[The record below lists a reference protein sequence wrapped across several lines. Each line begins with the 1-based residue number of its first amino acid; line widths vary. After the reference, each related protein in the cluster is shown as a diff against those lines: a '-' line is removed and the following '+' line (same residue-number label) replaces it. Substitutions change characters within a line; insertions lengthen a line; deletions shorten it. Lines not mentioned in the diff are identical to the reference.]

1 MGVHWATEAIEMLP
15 NITAE
20 IVDLRTLLPLDTNA
34 VYNAVNK
41 TGKVI
46 VLHEDC
52 MTGGIGGELVAL
64 INENCFN
71 NLDAPVKR
79 VASLD
84 TPIPFAETLENQFLP
99 KERLK
104 NAINDLLNY

>member
-1 MGVHWATEAIEMLP
+1 
-15 NITAE
+15 
-20 IVDLRTLLPLDTNA
+20 
-34 VYNAVNK
+34 
-41 TGKVI
+41 
-46 VLHEDC
+46 
-52 MTGGIGGELVAL
+52 LVAL